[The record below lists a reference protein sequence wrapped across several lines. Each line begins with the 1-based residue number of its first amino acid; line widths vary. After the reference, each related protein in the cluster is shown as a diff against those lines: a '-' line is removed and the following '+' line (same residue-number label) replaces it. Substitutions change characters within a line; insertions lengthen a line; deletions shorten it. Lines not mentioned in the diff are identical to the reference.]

1 MIKLR
6 NRDCMELEG
15 WICQFYQWL
24 HTWTFCL
31 SYTMPYG
38 QHPQG
43 SHFLRV
49 TTYTHLIQTTRQY
62 QNQNKTN
69 LFQWN
74 FEGNEPGSGYNR
86 PKRPVHFP
94 SEKVYLKIIKSIR
107 FTLIFKNSKPLT
119 FYKTLTFS
127 AFAKCVTI
135 PISCMMYR
143 CSTMLWC

>member
-6 NRDCMELEG
+6 NRDCMEG

-24 HTWTFCL
+24 HTWNFCL

-49 TTYTHLIQTTRQY
+49 TIYTHLIQTTRQY

-74 FEGNEPGSGYNR
+74 FEGNEPGSRYNR

-94 SEKVYLKIIKSIR
+94 SETVYLKIIKSIR
-107 FTLIFKNSKPLT
+107 FTLIFKNSKHFT
-119 FYKTLTFS
+119 FYKTHWLFQLLPNVS
-127 AFAKCVTI
+127 PFLYHVV
-135 PISCMMYR
+135 MYR